1 VGDGT
6 DEGADVDTPQPKYG
20 DAAPRLRPV
29 VTSGCDKFLHLGVV
43 RVHDDHCKR
52 AERLE

>member
-6 DEGADVDTPQPKYG
+6 DEGADVDIPQPNT
-20 DAAPRLRPV
+20 ATLRPV